1 MFIDIPGIK
10 NTMTQQESHKSQS
23 HQLTKLP
30 IFTSVQQLFP
40 TLKLTSVKTSAL
52 LMAAGL
58 GVSSLLPVYATSKA
72 SQTTSVN
79 QKTQLISQ
87 NNKKVEITLVSYAVT
102 KAAYERIIPQFVAK
116 WKREKGQDVVIRQS
130 YGGSGSQTRA
140 VIDGLEADVVALA
153 LALDTK
159 KIEQAGLIQPGWEK
173 ENPNNSIVTHS
184 VVALETRAGNPKGIK
199 TWSDLTKPGVKIVT
213 ANPKTS
219 GGARWNFLALWGAIV
234 KNGGNEAQAR
244 NFVTQVFK
252 NVVVLPKDARESSD
266 AFYKKGQGD
275 VLLNYENEVILAAQ
289 QGKTDTSYVVPAT
302 NISIDAPV
310 AVVDKIVDKRG
321 TRQVSEAFTK
331 FLFTP
336 EAQREFAKVGFR
348 PVNSTVA
355 KEVQNKFPRIARLY
369 TVGDLGGWSATQ
381 KKFFDDGAIFDQI
394 QSGNR

>member
-1 MFIDIPGIK
+1 
-10 NTMTQQESHKSQS
+10 MTHKPSQ
-23 HQLTKLP
+23 KLQVLD
-30 IFTSVQQLFP
+30 TVQQIFP
-40 TLKLTSVKTSAL
+40 SLKRPSVKTSVL
-52 LMAAGL
+52 VLAAGL
-58 GVSSLLPVYATSKA
+58 GFSTLIPVYAANTA
-72 SQTTSVN
+72 SQTPSIN

-87 NNKKVEITLVSYAVT
+87 NGKKVEITLVSYAVT
-102 KAAYERIIPQFVAK
+102 KAAYDKIIPQFVAK
-116 WKREKGQDVVIRQS
+116 WKREKGQDIVVRES

-140 VIDGLEADVVALA
+140 VIDGLPADVVALA

-159 KIEQAGLIQPGWEK
+159 KIEQAGLIQPGWER

-184 VVALETRAGNPKGIK
+184 VVALETRAGNPKKIK
-199 TWSDLTKPGVKIVT
+199 NWSDLAKPGVKIVT

-219 GGARWNFLALWGAIV
+219 GGARWNFLALWGAIA
-234 KNGGNEAQAR
+234 KNSGNESQAR

-289 QGKTDTSYVVPAT
+289 QGKTDTSYEVPST

-310 AVVDKIVDKRG
+310 AVVDKNVDKHGNRA
-321 TRQVSEAFTK
+321 VAEAFVK

-348 PVNSTVA
+348 PVNSTVS
-355 KEVQNKFPRIARLY
+355 KEVQNKFPKISRLY
-369 TVGDLGGWSATQ
+369 TVGDLGGWNSVQ

-394 QSGNR
+394 QSGQR